1 MADLKAPTLGKPVY
15 NGTHGN
21 MSMAYNTITLKSQA
35 SGTKLVM
42 LDIPIGTRITG
53 VRLVN
58 AALGA
63 SVTLT
68 VKLRVADGTE
78 TVLAAS
84 ASGTSAKAAETLF
97 SPIMIAD
104 NGPAKLIVEIGG
116 AAATGKI
123 DAGIEYIAEG
133 Y

>member
-1 MADLKAPTLGKPVY
+1 MADLKAPALGKPVY

-21 MSMAYNTITLKSQA
+21 MSMAINNITVKAQA

-53 VRLVN
+53 IRLMN

-63 SVTLT
+63 SVTLEP
-68 VKLRVADGTE
+68 KLRVADGTE
-78 TVLAAS
+78 TSLLAS
-84 ASGTSAKAAETLF
+84 ASGTSVKSQSAAIV
-97 SPIMIAD
+97 PIMIAD

-116 AAATGKI
+116 AAATGRI
-123 DAGIEYIAEG
+123 DVGLEYIAEG